1 MMKKWKEKQ
10 ENLMKRQFS
19 VTLTNRNFEKSKT
32 QSSLQ
37 KEKLKFLQ
45 KRVIEMEKETRLKLA
60 IVLSLFFMIIEV
72 IGGYL
77 ANSIAIFSDA
87 AHLLT
92 DIAGFGIAL
101 LATIAAKKSATTKL
115 TFGFARAEV
124 FGALASILSLW
135 VITVF
140 LLIAA
145 YDRASKWFNGHPEPV
160 NGFLMFIVACFGV
173 LVNLCLGQV
182 FHEDHGGSMHPG
194 HSHEHHHHEN
204 VEDAH
209 SDHGH
214 EHGHSHSPP
223 STAGSSY
230 QNIDLKDLE
239 SGHEHGHSHSNSLS
253 DFSHAESDHD
263 HSHGHDHGHG
273 GCSHHEEENHDHDHG
288 HDHGPSSGKC
298 GHSHK
303 EATEKTSLLSKD
315 SGYSSIDSHHEED
328 HPHHGHLHAHNH
340 GHHGGDVNIE
350 AAYLHVLTDLI
361 QSVGVAIAGLIMWRK
376 EGVEI
381 IDPICTL
388 LFSIVALY
396 STIPLLSRVFL
407 ILFEGV
413 PSQVCPHSPISV
425 NFDLFPIFLYL
436 D

>member
-1 MMKKWKEKQ
+1 
-10 ENLMKRQFS
+10 
-19 VTLTNRNFEKSKT
+19 
-32 QSSLQ
+32 
-37 KEKLKFLQ
+37 
-45 KRVIEMEKETRLKLA
+45 MEKETRLKLA
-60 IVLSLFFMIIEV
+60 IALSLFFMVIEV
-72 IGGYL
+72 IGGYY

-101 LATIAAKKSATTKL
+101 LATIAAKKSATKNL

-140 LLIAA
+140 LLLAA
-145 YDRASKWFNGHPEPV
+145 YDRASKWFSGHPEPV

-173 LVNLCLGQV
+173 VVNLCLGQV
-182 FHEDHGGSMHPG
+182 FHEDHGGALHPG
-194 HSHEHHHHEN
+194 HSHEHHHHES
-204 VEDAH
+204 VEENH
-209 SDHGH
+209 SLA
-214 EHGHSHSPP
+214 

-239 SGHEHGHSHSNSLS
+239 SGHEHKSHSHSNSNS
-253 DFSHAESDHD
+253 DFSHIESSDHD
-263 HSHGHDHGHG
+263 HSHHHKEESHDH
-273 GCSHHEEENHDHDHG
+273 SHRS
-288 HDHGPSSGKC
+288 SSGKC
-298 GHSHK
+298 NHSHKEESDHSHRSSSGKCNHSHKEESHDHSHGHSSSGKCNHSHK
-303 EATEKTSLLSKD
+303 EATEKTSLLNTEY
-315 SGYSSIDSHHEED
+315 GYSSVDSHQDDNHS
-328 HPHHGHLHAHNH
+328 HHSHLHAHNH

-413 PSQVCPHSPISV
+413 PSQVSLLSSPLTDFV
-425 NFDLFPIFLYL
+425 LFLFSLFRLIGKR
-436 D
+436 